1 MDVLNL
7 NPRFSKQVEPSLK
20 VILDDPEN
28 KLLLLALERFAE
40 ILRRYGHI
48 VSIYSSGS
56 LLKLSDTT
64 SEKKTAIRTFFENLA
79 DWMEPEA
86 GSPEIIKVDLE
97 KEKTFLRRAF
107 SHHGL
112 WMHEDFWNTLTEGQV
127 IEFYGTDGV
136 QLYRNINFFDF
147 CSYSLLDIS
156 VFEWYNLWQ
165 RPSQIQ
171 EQMNRDAVKV
181 FSTAT
186 PVMQY
191 KVPRHV
197 LREVKPPSLEI
208 EEHPPLAC
216 LVQFKYAGSLF
227 KGVDPRPAGAIA
239 TSEAEVIAVGDEAR
253 TIHFV

>member
-1 MDVLNL
+1 MLNM
-7 NPRFSKQVEPSLK
+7 NPKFSAVVEPSFK
-20 VILDDPEN
+20 AILDDPEN
-28 KLLLLALERFAE
+28 KMLFAALERFAE
-40 ILRRYGHI
+40 VLRRYGHI
-48 VSIYSSGS
+48 VSIYSNGS
-56 LLKLSDTT
+56 LLKLSEVD
-64 SEKKTAIRTFFENLA
+64 SAKKATIRTFFENLSN
-79 DWMEPEA
+79 WMEPEA
-86 GSPEIIKVDLE
+86 GSPEIIEVDLE
-97 KEKTFLRRAF
+97 KEKTFLKRAF
-107 SHHGL
+107 DHHGL
-112 WMHEDFWNTLTEGQV
+112 WMHEDFWNTLTQGQV

-171 EQMNRDAVKV
+171 EQMNKDAVKV
-181 FSTAT
+181 FSTPT

-197 LREVKPPSLEI
+197 LREVKPPSMEI
-208 EEHPPLAC
+208 EEHPALAC

>member
-1 MDVLNL
+1 MLNL
-7 NPRFSKQVEPSLK
+7 NPKYSRVVEPNLK
-20 VILDDPEN
+20 AILDDPEN
-28 KLLLLALERFAE
+28 KRLFVALDRFALV
-40 ILRRYGHI
+40 LRRYGH
-48 VSIYSSGS
+48 VVGTYSKSS
-56 LLKLSDTT
+56 LQKLSEV
-64 SEKKTAIRTFFENLA
+64 SASKKEEIRVFFDNLS

-86 GSPEIIKVDLE
+86 GSPDTLEVDLD

-107 SHHGL
+107 AHHGL
-112 WMHEDFWNTLTEGQV
+112 WMHEDFWNTLSNGQV

-136 QLYRNINFFDF
+136 QLYRNINFFTF
-147 CSYSLLDIS
+147 CSYTLLDIS

-171 EQMNRDAVKV
+171 EQMNKDAAKV

-186 PVMQY
+186 PIMQY

-197 LREVKPPSLEI
+197 LREVKPPSMEI
-208 EEHPPLAC
+208 DEHPPLAC

-227 KGVDPRPAGAIA
+227 RGVDPRPAGAIA
-239 TSEAEVIAVGDEAR
+239 TSEAEVIAVGEEAR